1 MPPRPSSSRIW
12 YRPTARA
19 TRSRVERDL
28 AKGRG
33 ASEQAPDRLIHEVRL
48 SSSVTGPDVGA
59 HELREQGGGGGHDQ
73 SYRDLRGERAV
84 LDRPPGRRVEA
95 RAHPKRGGADGG
107 GGLRGAPKP
116 PPPAP
121 PPHTRPPGRGW
132 TRTTHA
138 PPRA

>member
-19 TRSRVERDL
+19 TRSGVERDL

-48 SSSVTGPDVGA
+48 SSSEAGPEVRA
-59 HELREQGGGGGHDQ
+59 RELREQGGGGDHDQ

-95 RAHPKRGGADGG
+95 PPPPPPGG
-107 GGLRGAPKP
+107 GGGAGGGGWGPTDRA
-116 PPPAP
+116 PA
-121 PPHTRPPGRGW
+121 
-132 TRTTHA
+132 A
-138 PPRA
+138 A